1 MSPDVMLAARYT
13 SGRAT
18 SDMALPALALQILTA
33 FLSRCVQLRR
43 YRLKRIAKPGQCG
56 STMQLQPAR
65 PAVTGLP
72 HAYEIGDDMALPVE
86 AVTKVLAPAS
96 RIAALNTVLKILD
109 TWGVGPTGRDAIL
122 GLDQPE
128 LEQLLKP
135 GSDEAWRAETLE
147 RLSYVLNIYASL
159 QVLLRIPER
168 ADKWPSQPNTAP
180 LFSGRSALDLMTSG
194 SIDDLEAV
202 AGYLMAQA
210 SDGSM
215 A

>member
-1 MSPDVMLAARYT
+1 
-13 SGRAT
+13 
-18 SDMALPALALQILTA
+18 
-33 FLSRCVQLRR
+33 
-43 YRLKRIAKPGQCG
+43 
-56 STMQLQPAR
+56 
-65 PAVTGLP
+65 
-72 HAYEIGDDMALPVE
+72 MALPVE

-159 QVLLRIPER
+159 QVLLRIPEQIGR
-168 ADKWPSQPNTAP
+168 ASC
-180 LFSGRSALDLMTSG
+180 R
-194 SIDDLEAV
+194 ERV
-202 AGYLMAQA
+202 
-210 SDGSM
+210 
-215 A
+215 